1 MSFIVADAWADVQGH
16 ARTRWEDKGMK
27 KRDLSSEIAEG
38 FEALAQ
44 AREGKRT
51 LRTHTTSIYRRD
63 GVLPEWEPNP
73 WDRLGADE
81 DAQEL
86 GFHERAIKPIS
97 WKQVS

>member
-1 MSFIVADAWADVQGH
+1 
-16 ARTRWEDKGMK
+16 MK

-63 GVLPEWEPNP
+63 GVLPEWQPNP
-73 WDRLGADE
+73 WDIQGAAV

-86 GFHERAIKPIS
+86 GFHERAIKPILRRTDRP
-97 WKQVS
+97 